1 MSNNNDIITLTS
13 ADGTST
19 DFYELG
25 GIRYK
30 GSFFAVLQPVNLPAG
45 MSANDVL
52 VFRVTRAKDGTN
64 DYSIET
70 NDKIVDG
77 VLKKF
82 NNLVDKSN
90 GEGTRA
96 IGHPINMLLDA
107 GVFVV
112 LTILLAL
119 VSEFLPS
126 GIGDF
131 ATVAIAAAFIA
142 NIGYFVV
149 HLFCFLIGKR

>member
-1 MSNNNDIITLTS
+1 MSNNNDIITLTA

-19 DFYELG
+19 DFYNLG

-52 VFRVTRAKDGTN
+52 VFRVTTAKDGSN

-70 NDKIVDG
+70 NDKVVDG

-82 NNLVDKSN
+82 NNLVTKSN
-90 GEGTRA
+90 SDGTRPL
-96 IGHPINMLLDA
+96 GHPVNMLLDV
-107 GVFVV
+107 GVFLV
-112 LTILLAL
+112 LAILP
-119 VSEFLPS
+119 EILPS
-126 GIGDF
+126 GLMEILSLP
-131 ATVAIAAAFIA
+131 IAAAVFA
-142 NIGYFVV
+142 DIGYFVV
-149 HLFCFLIGKR
+149 HLFAFLIGKR

>member
-52 VFRVTRAKDGTN
+52 VFRVTTAKDGTN
-64 DYSIET
+64 DYSLES

-82 NNLVDKSN
+82 NNLVTKSN
-90 GEGTRA
+90 GDGTRA
-96 IGHPINMLLDA
+96 IGNPVNMLLDLGVGIVLVILTLIVDKIDLLDGLLQLPILA
-107 GVFVV
+107 GF
-112 LTILLAL
+112 LAN
-119 VSEFLPS
+119 
-126 GIGDF
+126 
-131 ATVAIAAAFIA
+131 A
-142 NIGYFVV
+142 GYFVV